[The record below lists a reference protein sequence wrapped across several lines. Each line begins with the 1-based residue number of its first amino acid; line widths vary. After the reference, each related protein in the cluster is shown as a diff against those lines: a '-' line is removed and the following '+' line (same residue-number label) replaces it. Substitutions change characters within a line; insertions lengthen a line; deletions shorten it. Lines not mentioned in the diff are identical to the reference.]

1 MKLVYGSNLG
11 TDGLE
16 FFPTYE
22 DELSEVFRGC
32 GELGRRVGQLG
43 HAIISVE
50 IVVGWWGVRVGY
62 VDHKALKGNQSIRPT
77 FGLAATVNCLPPGRS
92 SDNLL
97 K

>member
-1 MKLVYGSNLG
+1 MKLVYGSDFG

-22 DELSEVFRGC
+22 DELSEVFRSC

-50 IVVGWWGVRVGY
+50 NVVGWWGVRVGY
-62 VDHKALKGNQSIRPT
+62 VDHKALKVISRYVPHSVWLRP
-77 FGLAATVNCLPPGRS
+77 LTVFRQVVPVTTS
-92 SDNLL
+92 
-97 K
+97 